1 MSRAA
6 LTVRQAEPPS
16 EPGWAALHAA
26 LAPVLGELG
35 LTADVGRLG
44 VRDEL
49 TAPAA
54 SATDRRTVAL
64 RLYGHLA
71 VIGPVCGPSTPRPCG
86 QCLNRRW
93 QAVRSKELRDA
104 LELGGRTTEVGSTP
118 YLVPFTVEVI
128 GRLLSRLA
136 AAPGRCDSD
145 TAAASARGVLL
156 DLRSLRSREFVLTA
170 DPECQVCAEVTH
182 EDEQDATLE
191 LTSSPKPAEGSFRSK
206 SLDELALDEAQLA
219 NPVCGVL
226 GTVVRREYDSP
237 TTAST
242 IGRMDLRSGT
252 HLHETFWGGH
262 TLRYGESALVGLLE
276 GLERYAGMRSRT
288 RTTGTVASLQELR
301 KNGNRVLDPRLC
313 GMYSEE
319 FYRDNPRGVEPFTD
333 EHPIPWVWGRS
344 LRDSEPVLVPELL
357 SYYHSAPLAERFVQE
372 CSNGCASGSSLT
384 EAVYF
389 GLMELIE
396 RDAFL
401 LAWYAALPLPE
412 IDGTTSRSATT
423 RILIDRLTLHGY
435 RARFFDARITFG
447 VPVVVAVAE
456 RMDGGLGTLAFGA
469 GAGLCPEQALQ
480 AALVEIATD
489 APQLARRTGWNH
501 DRLAPMVDDFDQVL
515 ALHDHSLLYGLPQM
529 RRHAEFLLA
538 ERGTRS
544 MEETYADLGRRLRP
558 APDLLQDVE
567 ACVDLLAEAGFDAI
581 AVDQSLELQRGLGLS
596 TAGVIVPG
604 LLPIDFGWSRQRAL
618 LSPRL
623 RTAPRQAGFTDRD
636 LTEADFHRVPHPFP

>member
-1 MSRAA
+1 MMRAGTTLRQVEPQSGPGRAA
-6 LTVRQAEPPS
+6 LP
-16 EPGWAALHAA
+16 AL
-26 LAPVLGELG
+26 LAPFLGELG
-35 LTADVGRLG
+35 LVADTGRLG

-54 SATDRRTVAL
+54 AATDRPTVAL
-64 RLYGHLA
+64 RFYGHLA
-71 VIGPVCGPSTPRPCG
+71 VIGPVYGPGAARPCG
-86 QCLNRRW
+86 QCLDRRW

-118 YLVPFTVEVI
+118 YLVPFTVEAI
-128 GRLLSRLA
+128 GQTLSRLA
-136 AAPGRCDSD
+136 AAPGRCDGD
-145 TAAASARGVLL
+145 TAAASARVVLL
-156 DLRSLRSREFVLTA
+156 DLRSLRSRGFVLTA
-170 DPECQVCAEVTH
+170 DPECQACAEVTS
-182 EDEQDATLE
+182 EDEQHAGLE
-191 LTSSPKPAEGSFRSK
+191 LTPSPKSAEDSFRSK
-206 SLDELALDEAQLA
+206 SLDELTLDEAQLA

-226 GTVVRREYDSP
+226 GTVVMREYDSP

-262 TLRYGESALVGLLE
+262 TLRYRESARVGLLE

-288 RTTGTVASLQELR
+288 RAVATVASLRELR
-301 KNGNRVLDPRLC
+301 ETGSRVLDPRAC
-313 GMYSEE
+313 GVYSEE
-319 FYRDNPRGVEPFTD
+319 FYRDNPRGVEPFT
-333 EHPIPWVWGRS
+333 EERTIPWVRGRS
-344 LRDSEPVLVPELL
+344 LRDREPVLLPELL
-357 SYYHSAPLAERFVQE
+357 SYYHAAPLAERFVQE

-401 LAWYAALPLPE
+401 LTWYAALPLPE

-423 RILIDRLTLHGY
+423 RVLIDRLALHGY

-456 RMDGGLGTLAFGA
+456 RMDGGWGTLAFGA
-469 GAGLCPEQALQ
+469 GAGLCPEQALR

-489 APQLARRTGWNH
+489 APQLARRATWNH
-501 DRLAPMVDDFDQVL
+501 DRLAPMVDDFDQVI

-544 MEETYADLGRRLRP
+544 MAETYADLDQRLRP

-567 ACVDLLAEAGFDAI
+567 ACVGLLAEAGFDAI
-581 AVDQSLELQRGLGLS
+581 AVDQSLELQRRLGLS

-623 RTAPRQAGFTDRD
+623 RTAPRQAGFADRD
-636 LTEADFHRVPHPFP
+636 LTETDFHRVPHPFP